1 MAKHRHIVYSPFSV
15 AEAGGGRKLGTSWEG
30 KKKYIVVRHGDNGA
44 PLAGVE
50 EWRVVYIVCHTSPG
64 GRIAGDNNKN
74 TLTAL
79 QMAGRIKADGLS
91 CQHQT
96 MKLWSCSGGLAGPT
110 DRESFGQKLLK
121 ALRGVGY
128 DQLELYAYTATLWSL
143 PDDYDPSVNKTNRS
157 GVHKLAG
164 PDADHRIRAK
174 ETRIPV
180 TI

>member
-1 MAKHRHIVYSPFSV
+1 MGKHRHILYSPFSV

-30 KKKYIVVRHGDNGA
+30 KKKYIVVRHGDGAA

-50 EWRVVYIVCHTSPG
+50 EWRVIYIVCHTSPG
-64 GRIAGDNNKN
+64 GSVAGDNNKN

-79 QMAGRIKADGLS
+79 QMAERIKADGLP
-91 CQHQT
+91 CLHQT

-128 DQLELYAYTATLWSL
+128 DQLDLYAYTDKLWSL
-143 PDDYDPSVNKTNRS
+143 PEDYDPPLKKTNRS
-157 GVHKLAG
+157 GVHKVAG
-164 PDADHRIRAK
+164 PDEANLGRAK
-174 ETRIPV
+174 EKRILV
-180 TI
+180 EL